1 MGGDDLKSSNP
12 HSPFTCV
19 LLAQHMII
27 QSVLTHFCGLETTL
41 VATNHSFPVSWS
53 RLPPGPRLPHVSFDA
68 APSFPSTLP
77 PLSLIILSFLH
88 LSLYIQG
95 ALPTFHNT
103 KLHTETLSQWKCTAT
118 DSSGTKPRAY
128 QEDRLSLQVSV
139 HKILF
144 VTRSV
149 FSLHQNTALNRVLG
163 LERCPCLMWPSP
175 CSYTRPF
182 SMWKPLALYV
192 KLAGVPP
199 AIIRHTPTITPTPN

>member
-1 MGGDDLKSSNP
+1 MAWRPLSWPLTTVSRFPGLDYLPGLDFLMYLLMLHPHFLQPYLPSLFLSSL
-12 HSPFTCV
+12 SSTS
-19 LLAQHMII
+19 L
-27 QSVLTHFCGLETTL
+27 
-41 VATNHSFPVSWS
+41 
-53 RLPPGPRLPHVSFDA
+53 
-68 APSFPSTLP
+68 STL
-77 PLSLIILSFLH
+77 
-88 LSLYIQG
+88 QG

-163 LERCPCLMWPSP
+163 LERCPCLM
-175 CSYTRPF
+175 
-182 SMWKPLALYV
+182 
-192 KLAGVPP
+192 
-199 AIIRHTPTITPTPN
+199 